1 MAVVNKQHKA
11 SLFYVRSPMRPGHPC
26 TSVRVSTIAY
36 STGIHC
42 VFQMA
47 KTKGREK
54 QRVGRKVLVGWLA
67 NNNKEARKNRTS
79 QTQRGREKK
88 KRESSGAP
96 RGTDGGLLV
105 VPWAPNPR
113 AGNLA
118 VFSPRH
124 LSTRRGASDGL
135 VAPPFVWGSL
145 AMGSLH
151 PSSFRLRP
159 ASVFSLSLIDLMLRV
174 FHAANSLGY

>member
-1 MAVVNKQHKA
+1 MHQCTCIHHCLLYWDPLRLSDGQNQRKREAA
-11 SLFYVRSPMRPGHPC
+11 S
-26 TSVRVSTIAY
+26 
-36 STGIHC
+36 
-42 VFQMA
+42 
-47 KTKGREK
+47 
-54 QRVGRKVLVGWLA
+54 GRKVLVGWLA

>member
-1 MAVVNKQHKA
+1 MHQCTCIHHCLLYWDPLRLSDGQNQRKREAASGTEGSSWVVGQQQQGGKKEQNI
-11 SLFYVRSPMRPGHPC
+11 SDS
-26 TSVRVSTIAY
+26 
-36 STGIHC
+36 
-42 VFQMA
+42 
-47 KTKGREK
+47 E
-54 QRVGRKVLVGWLA
+54 RK
-67 NNNKEARKNRTS
+67 
-79 QTQRGREKK
+79 REKK
-88 KRESSGAP
+88 ERESSGAP

-174 FHAANSLGY
+174 FRAANSLGY